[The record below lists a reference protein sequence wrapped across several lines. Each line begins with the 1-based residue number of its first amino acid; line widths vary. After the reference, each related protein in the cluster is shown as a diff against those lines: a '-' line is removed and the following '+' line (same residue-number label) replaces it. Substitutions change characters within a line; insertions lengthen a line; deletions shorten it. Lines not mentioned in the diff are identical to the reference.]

1 MSTINKDSRHRIQR
15 ILLVLDTKCFPPPYT
30 QLNISI
36 NLLNICLTRNLS
48 PPTIPFLLVEEFV
61 LISKKQTKNTTY
73 FKVLALVG
81 QNAE

>member
-1 MSTINKDSRHRIQR
+1 MLNKK
-15 ILLVLDTKCFPPPYT
+15 LVPPK
-30 QLNISI
+30 
-36 NLLNICLTRNLS
+36 
-48 PPTIPFLLVEEFV
+48 IPFLLVGEFV